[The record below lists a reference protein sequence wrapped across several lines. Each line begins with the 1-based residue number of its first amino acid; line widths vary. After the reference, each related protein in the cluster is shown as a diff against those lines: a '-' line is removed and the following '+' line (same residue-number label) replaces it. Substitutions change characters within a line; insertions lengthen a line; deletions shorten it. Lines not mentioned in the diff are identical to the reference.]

1 MAIGLG
7 CHESVAGHTDFIFHP
22 NPYGVYALVSAMG
35 TCEMCGTDRVTTLL
49 AEVSGARLRCCSRCI
64 ESNKMLVLERYVPK
78 VPTTPQSKL
87 KRPRD
92 RPMSKKAEKEIAPD
106 FHLRVRKARVSKGWE
121 QRDLAKRINV
131 RLNDIQKVESGIVP
145 SDSIA
150 MKIEK
155 ALAIT
160 LLVEAEE
167 DMERAVNVPSGR
179 GMTIGDALDVFLS
192 KGD

>member
-1 MAIGLG
+1 
-7 CHESVAGHTDFIFHP
+7 
-22 NPYGVYALVSAMG
+22 
-35 TCEMCGTDRVTTLL
+35 MCGTDRVTTLL

-64 ESNKMLVLERYVPK
+64 ESNEMLVLERYVPK
-78 VPTTPQSKL
+78 EKSISRSKS
-87 KRPRD
+87 KKQID
-92 RPMSKKAEKEIAPD
+92 RPMSKKPEKEVAPD

-121 QRDLAKRINV
+121 QRELAKRINV

-155 ALAIT
+155 ALGIT

-179 GMTIGDALDVFLS
+179 GMTIGDALDEFLS